1 MTGTPDNEPK
11 PTVLIVDD
19 TPRNINVLANV
30 LSREGHLISAA
41 TSGKQAFTIIE
52 KIVPDL
58 ILLDIMM
65 PEMDGFEVCRRLKAS
80 PKTSNIPIIFL
91 TAKTES
97 EDIVTG
103 FEMGAVDYVT
113 KPFTASVLVARV
125 RTHLD
130 LKMIQERQA
139 KTITSLEEALAKVK
153 LLSGLVPICA
163 HCKKIRDDKGYWN
176 QIEVYISEHSE
187 ADFSHG
193 ICPDCVHELYPDYQ
207 SALKKH
213 EKDIVR

>member
-1 MTGTPDNEPK
+1 
-11 PTVLIVDD
+11 
-19 TPRNINVLANV
+19 
-30 LSREGHLISAA
+30 
-41 TSGKQAFTIIE
+41 
-52 KIVPDL
+52 
-58 ILLDIMM
+58 
-65 PEMDGFEVCRRLKAS
+65 
-80 PKTSNIPIIFL
+80 
-91 TAKTES
+91 
-97 EDIVTG
+97 
-103 FEMGAVDYVT
+103 MGAVDYVT